1 MALNK
6 TQATKLLN
14 VGGRSKYSDEIK
26 DRACIWLIDNQE
38 KGATLKA
45 AAEKFGMSVQ
55 TLSAYRQ
62 AQLVEHGLVE
72 AAE

>member
-6 TQATKLLN
+6 TQASKLLN
-14 VGGRSKYSDEIK
+14 VGGRSKYSEETK
-26 DRACIWLIDNQE
+26 DKACLWLIENQD

-45 AAEKFGMSVQ
+45 AAEKFGMSTQ

-62 AQLVEHGLVE
+62 SQLVEHGLVDS
-72 AAE
+72 AE